1 MKKLW
6 KEERNNVSSASV
18 RHQKE
23 NNELNL
29 YQMTSGLMLK
39 KNNPVVK
46 LKNANVQGVAEALF

>member
-1 MKKLW
+1 M
-6 KEERNNVSSASV
+6 SSASV

-39 KNNPVVK
+39 NNNSVVK
-46 LKNANVQGVAEALF
+46 LKNANVRGVAEALF

>member
-46 LKNANVQGVAEALF
+46 LKNANVWGVAEALF